1 MPTYDIDFDF
11 TTAHRGS
18 KFIGRNGTLNVT
30 TKISVELERDRKEL
44 EQLCANFVLQ
54 KKPTYKIFMVQ
65 IKSVSEINPK

>member
-30 TKISVELERDRKEL
+30 TKIPIELERDKVEL
-44 EQLCANFVLQ
+44 EQLCIGFINQ
-54 KKPTYKIFMVQ
+54 KKPKWNVFMIR
-65 IKSVSEINPK
+65 IKNISESM